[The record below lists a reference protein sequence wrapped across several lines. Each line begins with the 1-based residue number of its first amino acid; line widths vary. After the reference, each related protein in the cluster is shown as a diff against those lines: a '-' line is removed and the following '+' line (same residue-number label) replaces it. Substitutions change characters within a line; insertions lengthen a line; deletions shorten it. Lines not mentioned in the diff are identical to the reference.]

1 MLAGTLASGALYSFV
16 GDTVTVSVGA
26 QGHGGDRVEGNGGDR
41 VEGHGGERVWGNGGD
56 RF

>member
-41 VEGHGGERVWGNGGD
+41 VEGNGGD
-56 RF
+56 RFWGV